1 MRQSGR
7 VALWDAN
14 EYTSVEFLYMS
25 VEEAAEEVEDVEG
38 EEDQED
44 RVDKK

>member
-7 VALWDAN
+7 VAPWDAN

-25 VEEAAEEVEDVEG
+25 IEEADEKVDDVEG
-38 EEDQED
+38 EEDEED
-44 RVDKK
+44 KVDKK